1 MLTAPVEYTDPGSLL
16 SYANFSA
23 NRLKPL
29 IRLNRY
35 KLRVSY
41 VKRITNQVIRNS
53 NQTRTRF
60 NDNFIN
66 CK

>member
-1 MLTAPVEYTDPGSLL
+1 MLTAPMEYTDPGSLL
-16 SYANFSA
+16 SYDNFSA

-29 IRLNRY
+29 IRINRY

-53 NQTRTRF
+53 NQTRTRY
-60 NDNFIN
+60 
-66 CK
+66 KL